1 MPTAATPT
9 ADLRDEQ
16 VTAAVDRFIRNANH
30 TVRREIE
37 KAVRN
42 AIASGTLKATDS
54 LPAAITLSSDKV
66 GLAVTIHGRI
76 EL

>member
-1 MPTAATPT
+1 MH
-9 ADLRDEQ
+9 DDEMK
-16 VTAAVDRFIRNANH
+16 AAVDRFIRNVNH

-54 LPAAITLSSDKV
+54 LPAAITVSSDKV